1 MIRRHAVAIALSCL
15 ALVSCGGEQHSDL
28 RQFVKDSDNMP
39 RGRIPP
45 LPEVKPYEPFE
56 YAAFDLTDPFLPRKI
71 AAGKSLARK
80 PDDPRLDPNRRKG
93 PLEAFPLENLKM
105 VGTLQQKR
113 EHFALI
119 LTPDKNL
126 YRVKSGDFMGQNFGR
141 IVEISETTIKV
152 KELVQDSGNDWKE
165 EDRTLMLLDEQEG
178 RK

>member
-1 MIRRHAVAIALSCL
+1 MNKRDVIAIALSCL
-15 ALVSCGGEQHSDL
+15 ALTSCGGEQHSDL

-45 LPEVKPYEPFE
+45 LPEVRPYEPFE
-56 YAAFDLTDPFLPRKI
+56 YAAYDLLDPFLPRKI
-71 AAGKSLARK
+71 ASGKPTARK
-80 PDDPRLDPNRRKG
+80 SDDPRLDPSRRKG

-113 EHFALI
+113 ENFALI

-141 IVEISETTIKV
+141 IIEISETSVKL
-152 KELVQDSGNDWKE
+152 KELIQDSGSDWKE
-165 EDRTLMLLDEQEG
+165 EERTLLLLDEQET